1 MKTEAPKYTSLEQEV
16 IVCIKIHG
24 DEYENN
30 DGEYQPVMT
39 SEGINEITDIPMK
52 KLRGVLSSLYQKNV
66 IIEDEFP
73 EVMVWRLIL

>member
-1 MKTEAPKYTSLEQEV
+1 MKTETPKYTSLEQEV

-24 DEYENN
+24 EEYENN

-39 SEGINEITDIPMK
+39 SETINEITDIPMK